1 MKTNA
6 ISRIVLFSLAIL
18 ILTGL
23 LLGGIGATHA
33 LQNLSGITRNLVHHF
48 ETDEP
53 IQTGNLKYVTSFDA
67 ADVRDIQIEWTCGS
81 IAILPSSEDH
91 TITISETEV
100 SKEQYRMK
108 YRLSGNKLIIEFDDT
123 DVYFGFSF
131 DTSKDLL
138 IRVPRDWSCNT
149 LEIDTASARV
159 DVSDIDIR
167 EFDFDG
173 ASGECNITNCTVEEL
188 DLDTAS
194 GDITFDGTL
203 NILDCDAAS
212 ASCRIT
218 VHNTPKIIE
227 IDTAS
232 GDLDLTL
239 PEDCGFS
246 CDMQTLSG
254 SFHSDFETTIQNGTH
269 IHGDGSCRISVD
281 AMSGNVNIRKHAGQN
296 TDHHSE

>member
-6 ISRIVLFSLAIL
+6 IIRIVLFSLAIL
-18 ILTGL
+18 VLTGL

-33 LQNLSGITRNLVHHF
+33 LQNLSDITRNLVHHF

-53 IQTGNLKYVTSFDA
+53 VHTGDLKFAATYDA
-67 ADVRDIQIEWTCGS
+67 ADIRDIEIEWVCGS
-81 IAILPSSEDH
+81 ITILPSSTENL
-91 TITISETEV
+91 ITISETEV

-108 YRLSGNKLIIEFDDT
+108 HRLSGNKLIIEFDDT
-123 DVYFGFSF
+123 DVYFGLSF
-131 DTSKDLL
+131 DTAKDLL
-138 IRVPRDWSCNT
+138 ICVPKDWSCNA
-149 LEIDTASARV
+149 LEIETASARV
-159 DVSDIDIR
+159 DVSDISIR

-173 ASGECNITNCTVEEL
+173 ASGRCNIANCAVGEL

-203 NILDCDAAS
+203 DVLDCDAAS

-218 VHNTPKIIE
+218 VYNTPRIIE

-239 PEDCGFS
+239 PEDCGFA
-246 CDMQTLSG
+246 CNMQTLSG
-254 SFHSDFETTIQNGTH
+254 NFSSDFETSSQNGSH
-269 IHGDGSCRISVD
+269 IHGDGSCRINVD
-281 AMSGNVNIRKHAGQN
+281 AMSGDVTIRKHTGHH
-296 TDHHSE
+296 TDHHTE